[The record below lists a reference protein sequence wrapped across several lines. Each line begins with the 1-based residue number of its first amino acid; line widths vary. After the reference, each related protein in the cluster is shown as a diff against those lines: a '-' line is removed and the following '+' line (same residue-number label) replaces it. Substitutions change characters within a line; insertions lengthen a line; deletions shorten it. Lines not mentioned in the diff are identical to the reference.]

1 MNVQASDLSNDFYY
15 AMISQGGY
23 LFKNYDALVKN
34 IEKYHLDG
42 EISGITNYKDSVME
56 MYHENN
62 LKLTVLNFSQI
73 IIAIILI
80 IIILFDVK
88 YYFEQHRKLLVIKKL
103 YGYSTLRANYQY
115 LLINN
120 IVVVF
125 IGILTNVILHSQ
137 YIMMIF
143 VTIIVVQILLQICS
157 LYYHGR
163 RFNGVI
169 KEF

>member
-1 MNVQASDLSNDFYY
+1 
-15 AMISQGGY
+15 
-23 LFKNYDALVKN
+23 
-34 IEKYHLDG
+34 
-42 EISGITNYKDSVME
+42 ME

-103 YGYSTLRANYQY
+103 YGYSTLRANYRY

-120 IVVVF
+120 IVV
-125 IGILTNVILHSQ
+125 
-137 YIMMIF
+137 
-143 VTIIVVQILLQICS
+143 ILLNIDECNFTFS
-157 LYYHGR
+157 LYNDVICNDSCRSNIIADLQPLLSCR
-163 RFNGVI
+163 RFNEVI

>member
-1 MNVQASDLSNDFYY
+1 
-15 AMISQGGY
+15 
-23 LFKNYDALVKN
+23 
-34 IEKYHLDG
+34 
-42 EISGITNYKDSVME
+42 
-56 MYHENN
+56 
-62 LKLTVLNFSQI
+62 
-73 IIAIILI
+73 
-80 IIILFDVK
+80 K

-143 VTIIVVQILLQICS
+143 ATIIVVQILLQICS
-157 LYYHGR
+157 LYYHDR
-163 RFNGVI
+163 RFNEVI

>member
-1 MNVQASDLSNDFYY
+1 
-15 AMISQGGY
+15 
-23 LFKNYDALVKN
+23 
-34 IEKYHLDG
+34 
-42 EISGITNYKDSVME
+42 
-56 MYHENN
+56 
-62 LKLTVLNFSQI
+62 
-73 IIAIILI
+73 IAIILI

-143 VTIIVVQILLQICS
+143 ATILVVQILLQICS

-163 RFNGVI
+163 RFNEVI